1 MSKVLANG
9 KKATKAEVEE
19 RVTAVFTLTVRGAT
33 RDEILRHAAKE
44 WGLAPRT
51 VDDYIARATDRLKA
65 LAVVVRE
72 EELGRARAQLH
83 DLYGKNMRTQD
94 YKGALQVRKDLSE
107 LLGLYAPRTTKIDAS
122 LATIPTEPAAVL
134 SDAELAAA
142 VETLLSSAA
151 TTKGEAN
158 GH

>member
-83 DLYGKNMRTQD
+83 DLYGKSMKVQD

-107 LLGLYAPRTTKIDAS
+107 LLGLYAPRTTKLDAS
-122 LATIPTEPAAVL
+122 LATSTADTQPTL
-134 SDAELAAA
+134 SDDELASALEKILGAA
-142 VETLLSSAA
+142 AQ
-151 TTKGEAN
+151 
-158 GH
+158 